1 MSAEDLVPLAHERAV
16 LGCVLA
22 GQATVGDTGP
32 LAADDFGHGPHR
44 HVWHAFR
51 ALDAVGH
58 PIDHLTVA
66 ECLKEQG
73 RLAEIGGPAFLMG
86 LDQGIPL
93 AHNLPSY
100 CHVVTDYAARRHII
114 AEAMRAVEGAKDLK
128 KRPATVAAEASGSL
142 LLTETHGGDESGDVD
157 LHEITD
163 RWDRYAQM
171 TEEERVKHS
180 PYLPMP
186 WGWMREAGVLGF
198 PESLSVIAG
207 RSGIGK
213 TATLSTCAAY
223 WLKLLPHKGGIIGLE
238 DGTVWLDE
246 RWIAKSLGIDY
257 GLVGAMRLNEWQE
270 QRYAEHY
277 GTYGPLLRDKLRKYR
292 RAGMTSSKLISQCR
306 RWIDQGLKWIIVDH
320 GLRVIYE
327 NDGRLRDDKVIG
339 RTVETLADLA
349 LNTKTHIIMA
359 WHLNRAQDD
368 ETQPSLGDLKESGYL
383 DAAARFIWAP
393 WRKQG
398 RTMATVVKATKV
410 APVGLTCQLEWAGRS
425 GMFDTELGRVVDFE
439 AERRA
444 AQEAA
449 KEARA
454 SGKRK
459 VLFGGAQ

>member
-22 GQATVGDTGP
+22 GEATVGDTGP
-32 LAADDFGHGPHR
+32 LAVEDFGHEPHR

-73 RLAEIGGPAFLMG
+73 RLAEVGGPAYLMA

-93 AHNLPSY
+93 THNLPSY
-100 CHVVTDYAARRHII
+100 CHVVRDYAARRHIVT
-114 AEAMRAVEGAKDLK
+114 EAMRAVEAAKDLK
-128 KRPATVAAEASGSL
+128 KRPASVAAEVSGRL
-142 LLTETHGGDESGDVD
+142 LLAERHGADESGDVD
-157 LHEITD
+157 LHEIND
-163 RWDRYAQM
+163 RWDAYMKQTPA
-171 TEEERVKHS
+171 EREAS
-180 PYLPMP
+180 APYLPMP
-186 WGWMREAGVLGF
+186 WPWMREAGMLGF
-198 PESLSVIAG
+198 PASLSVIAG

-223 WLKLLPHKGGIIGLE
+223 WLKNLPHKGGIIGLE

-246 RWIAKSLGIDY
+246 RWIAYSTGLDY
-257 GLVGAMRLNEWQE
+257 GLVGNCRMSETQAAC
-270 QRYAEHY
+270 YAEHFEK
-277 GTYGPLLRDKLRKYR
+277 YGPLLNQKLRKYR
-292 RAGMTSSKLISQCR
+292 RAGMTSSQLVSQCR
-306 RWIDQGLKWIIVDH
+306 RWIDQGIRWIIVDH
-320 GLRVIYE
+320 GLRVVYE
-327 NDGRLRDDKVIG
+327 SDGRMRDDKVIG

-398 RTMATVVKATKV
+398 RTLATVVKATKV
-410 APVGLTCQLEWAGRS
+410 APVGLTCHLEWAGRS
-425 GMFDTELGRVVDFE
+425 GMFDVRHGQVVDFE

-444 AQEAA
+444 ALEAA
-449 KEARA
+449 KEAKEA
-454 SGKRK
+454 AKRK
-459 VLFGGAQ
+459 SLFGSGR